1 MIVYVYDMITNVKKQ
16 TLRDVSSVSSLN
28 GRFLIDT
35 PEAHVYIEKGE
46 IKLVIYGF

>member
-1 MIVYVYDMITNVKKQ
+1 MIVYVYDKKTNVKKQ
-16 TLRDVSSVSSLN
+16 TLKNVSSVSSLN

-35 PEAHVYIEKGE
+35 PEAHVYIEKDG